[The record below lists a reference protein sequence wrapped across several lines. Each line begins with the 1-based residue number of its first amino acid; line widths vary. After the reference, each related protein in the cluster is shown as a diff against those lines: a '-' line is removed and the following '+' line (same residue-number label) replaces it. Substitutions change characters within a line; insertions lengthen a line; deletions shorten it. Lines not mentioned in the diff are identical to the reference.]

1 MSPKYA
7 TVKAYYDNGLWNK
20 ERVYNAVG
28 RWITEGE
35 YAEITGEVYDGTA
48 PMSEKAQ
55 METVLNE
62 LGVYPDEVQA

>member
-1 MSPKYA
+1 MSPKFA
-7 TVKAYYDNGLWNK
+7 TVKAYYDNGLWNN

-28 RWITEGE
+28 RWITEDE
-35 YAEITGEVYDGTA
+35 YAEITGEEYDGTT